1 MAKARAFLILAAAAT
16 SAGALCLLSTASSLA
31 DAQRPTNQHPQE
43 HIPSVDEIVSRHRT
57 ALGSLPALAAHWS
70 GTISKDAQN
79 IRYDIVAVRDGRFR
93 QVFTFPLLQ
102 RSEGSNGAVDWTQD
116 ENGDVFVENAQHHG
130 SMDARLVRMNDAR
143 IDPQHSFV
151 SGIAQ
156 INGRKAYALST
167 VVAGKLSTIYIDAVN
182 ALVDGADFGQY
193 TVRYGAYRRFEGVPV
208 PTQVTE
214 TDGDSAFTV
223 TVDDVDFRPTRTDFD
238 PPRQRRPQFPAGVR
252 EVAVKFDSP
261 RSLIVVS
268 AAINGSHVRLL
279 VDSGSTTSIID
290 ADVAKRLKLATGG
303 AARIQG
309 VGTMTGSVAKM
320 DSLNL
325 GGMLFQPFFME
336 AVPLRLPSALAH
348 EGIDGILGY
357 DLLASLVM
365 RISYKRGQLRFMLPE
380 SFTYAGNGTVIPVD
394 TAKRVPLVGAS
405 VGIDDRGHFTIDTGS
420 DAKLVLYRKFA
431 EANRRDFIMLP
442 LDVVQAYAAGAAGEF
457 PTRLETISRLNLGSY
472 SLPNVMAQVAL
483 REVGAFGQSSADGI
497 IGAGSL
503 ALFEA
508 VFLDYAGKRLI
519 LEQ

>member
-1 MAKARAFLILAAAAT
+1 MTWPRALLVLAATATCAGTLCVLGAA
-16 SAGALCLLSTASSLA
+16 ASLA
-31 DAQRPTNQHPQE
+31 DAQRTGNQHSQDRV
-43 HIPSVDEIVSRHRT
+43 PSVEEIASRHRA
-57 ALGSLPALAAHWS
+57 ALGKLPALIAHWS
-70 GTISKDAQN
+70 GSISKDAQN
-79 IRYDIVAVRDGRFR
+79 IHYDIVAARDGRFR
-93 QVFTFPLLQ
+93 QVFSFPLLQ
-102 RSEGSNGAVDWTQD
+102 RSEGSNGSVDWTQD
-116 ENGDVFVENAQHHG
+116 ENGDVFIETAQHHV
-130 SMDARLVRMNDAR
+130 SMDARLVRLNDAR
-143 IDPQHSFV
+143 IDAQHSFV
-151 SGIAQ
+151 SGVAQ
-156 INGRKAYALST
+156 INGRRAYALNT
-167 VVAGKLSTIYIDAVN
+167 VVAGNLSTIYIDAAS

-193 TVRYGAYRRFEGVPV
+193 TVRYGAYRRFQGVPV

-223 TVDDVDFRPTRTDFD
+223 TVDDVDFRLTRNDFE
-238 PPRQRRPQFPAGVR
+238 PPPQRRPQFPDGVR
-252 EVAVKFDSP
+252 EVSMKFDSP
-261 RSLIVVS
+261 RGLIVV
-268 AAINGSHVRLL
+268 AAAVNGNTVRLL

-290 ADVAKRLKLATGG
+290 ADVAKRLKLPTGG

-309 VGTMTGSVAKM
+309 VGTMTGSVAKI
-320 DSLNL
+320 DSFDL
-325 GGMLFQPFFME
+325 GGMLFRPFFME

-348 EGIDGILGY
+348 NGIDGILGY

-365 RISYKRGQLRFMLPE
+365 RISYKHGQLRFMLPE

-405 VGIDDRGHFTIDTGS
+405 VGLNDRGQFTIDTGS

-431 EANRRDFIMLP
+431 DANRRDFIMLP

-472 SLPNVMAQVAL
+472 SLPNVLAQVAL